1 MEFRYFVAPLI
12 IAFFTNPILFHKYL
26 TEMVLNSNLHMDLSF
41 QEKKKLFE
49 DPTLGCQDIKQKPSL
64 IFLGHPVESSLVLI
78 SSCPTTTHQD

>member
-41 QEKKKLFE
+41 QEKKNYLKILH
-49 DPTLGCQDIKQKPSL
+49 LVAKVLSKN
-64 IFLGHPVESSLVLI
+64 PV
-78 SSCPTTTHQD
+78 

>member
-1 MEFRYFVAPLI
+1 MEFRYLVAPLI

-64 IFLGHPVESSLVLI
+64 ILFGTPCK
-78 SSCPTTTHQD
+78 CPLFSANPKHVD